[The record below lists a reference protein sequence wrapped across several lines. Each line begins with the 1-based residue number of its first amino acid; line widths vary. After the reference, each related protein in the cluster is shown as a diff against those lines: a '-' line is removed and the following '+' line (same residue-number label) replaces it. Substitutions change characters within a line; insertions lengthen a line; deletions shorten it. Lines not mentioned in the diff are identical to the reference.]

1 MHPQTS
7 GLQPRRIYAR
17 VAWLA
22 VLLFC
27 LSVSPMFAQI
37 AGTGSIQGRVVDP
50 TGAVL
55 PNANVT
61 IIEGAT
67 QIKHTVESDGSG
79 LYNFP
84 NIPVG
89 TYTLNATAQGFQTYV
104 QTGIVL
110 EVGSSISITAKM
122 VVGTANE
129 KVEVRAEGIAL
140 QTEDASFKQTVDQR
154 TVTEMPLNGR
164 HMTDL
169 ITLSGAATTA
179 PGNDMVGSKNFPTS
193 VAISIA
199 GGAGNETTYR
209 LDGGDNMDYMTNVN
223 LPFPFPDAVSQ
234 FSVESTVLGANGG
247 AHPGG
252 LVNVVTRSG
261 TNQYHGTGF
270 IFLRNNY
277 IDASN
282 FFSNKPDQLHQDEF
296 GGTIGGPI
304 KQNKLF
310 FFAGYQRY
318 RSSAQSSSKI
328 SYVPT
333 AANLNGDFSVTD
345 SAACSKAPYQL
356 VNPIT
361 GASLGPNNQIST
373 TYFDKAAL
381 AFAKYLPISSADQC
395 GQVTYSIPSLQT
407 ENQFVTRED
416 WTINSKHSFYGR
428 YFLDGYVIPA
438 HFQPTNILVTT
449 APGNNERVQTLTLG
463 ETWAVSSHLVNSF
476 HVTGMRRRDDRGP
489 ATGINANTV
498 GVKIYAPNHDGLQT
512 SVSGKWST
520 YCGTCAPAKFNDNTY
535 AFGDD
540 VNFTIGKH
548 QIVFG
553 GEYVRNQLNISNQYE
568 TNGTFS
574 FNGEFGQYGPSGSA
588 GTIPKGTTGVDAN
601 LDFLTGSMSGMGQSK
616 TSQNALR
623 APIPSL
629 YVQDTYHPTGR
640 VTITAGLRWV
650 PEFQPVDYFNRGA
663 IFDYQ
668 AFLANKVSSTF
679 TGAPAGVF
687 FYGDSGVTRTFA
699 KNHPWQFSPNLGLA
713 VDPTGSGKTVFRA
726 GTELAYDEP
735 NFFTAQRINQ
745 NPPFATAIQADPVG
759 GPIPFSNP
767 YSANSSIPTSPYPLP
782 FKPTADTVFPKAAQY
797 IVVDPNFRPSYT
809 IQWTTSVQHQFAGGW
824 QFQLDYI
831 GNRSVH
837 TPMALAISPATYIPG
852 TWTGPGSCGSLTVSP
867 GTGKPCSSVSN
878 QSARFALAL
887 ANPSQGTKFSG
898 GGGGSNFVTSPGF
911 ATYNALVTTIQHR
924 ASKDFSFLANY
935 TWSKCLNIEDAQGD
949 YAGTTVENPKN
960 IRMDYGPCGSDVR
973 QVFNTTVVATSNFGL
988 TGWKALALNNWE
1000 FAPLI
1005 RIQSGT
1011 PFTVTSGVDNSLTDV
1026 GHDRPNLVSPATVY
1040 TGKALTKTTAGNRS
1054 YLNASAFSQVSA
1066 VGTYGN
1072 ISRNS
1077 FIGPKRVQFD
1087 AEISRLFPIRE
1098 AVKLDLRLEAF
1109 NVLNHPNFN
1118 NPNASLN
1125 SSTFGQVTGAQSAR
1139 VFQGAF
1145 KVLF

>member
-1 MHPQTS
+1 MHSQTPQS
-7 GLQPRRIYAR
+7 HGVYAL

-22 VLLFC
+22 VLLC
-27 LSVSPMFAQI
+27 LSLSPVSAQI

-55 PNANVT
+55 PDAHVT
-61 IIEGAT
+61 IIENAT
-67 QIKHTVESDGSG
+67 QIKHTVQSDGSG

-89 TYTLNATAQGFQTYV
+89 TYTLNSTAQGFQTYV

-122 VVGTANE
+122 AVGAANE

-179 PGNDMVGSKNFPTS
+179 PGNDMIGSKNFPTS
-193 VAISIA
+193 VSISIA

-282 FFSNKPDQLHQDEF
+282 FFSNQPDQLHQDEF

-304 KQNKLF
+304 KRDKLF

-345 SAACSKAPYQL
+345 SPTCSKAPYQL

-361 GASLGPNNQIST
+361 GALLGPNNQIST

-381 AFAKYLPISSADQC
+381 SFTKYLPISSADQC

-438 HFQPTNILVTT
+438 YFQPNNILVTT
-449 APGNNERVQTLTLG
+449 APGNKERVQTLTLG
-463 ETWAVSSHLVNSF
+463 ESWVINSHLVNSF

-489 ATGINANTV
+489 TVGINANTV
-498 GVKIYAPNHDGLQT
+498 GVKMYAPNHDGLQT
-512 SVSGKWST
+512 SVSSKWSA
-520 YCGTCAPAKFNDNTY
+520 YCGTCAPAKFNDNTF
-535 AFGDD
+535 AFNDD
-540 VNFTIGKH
+540 VNLTVGKH

-568 TNGTFS
+568 TNGTFT
-574 FNGEFGQYGPSGSA
+574 FNGEFSQYGPSGSA
-588 GTIPKGTTGVDAN
+588 GAIAKGTTGADAN
-601 LDFLTGSMSGMGQSK
+601 LDFLTGSMSAMGQSK
-616 TSQNALR
+616 TQQNALR

-629 YVQDTYHPTGR
+629 YIQDTYHPTGQL
-640 VTITAGLRWV
+640 TITAGLRWV
-650 PEFQPVDYFNRGA
+650 PEFEPVDYFNRGA
-663 IFDYQ
+663 VFDYQ
-668 AFLANKVSSTF
+668 AFLANKISSTF

-687 FYGDSGVTRTFA
+687 FYGDPGVTRTFV

-713 VDPTGSGKTVFRA
+713 FDPTGNGRTVFRGGA
-726 GTELAYDEP
+726 ELAYDEP
-735 NFFTAQRINQ
+735 NFFTAQRVNQ
-745 NPPFATAIQADPVG
+745 NPPFATATQADPVG

-767 YSANSSIPTSPYPLP
+767 YSSNSSIPTNPYPLP
-782 FKPTADTVFPKAAQY
+782 FKPAANTVFPAAAQY

-809 IQWTTSVQHQFAGGW
+809 IQWTASMQHRIAGGW

-837 TPMALAISPATYIPG
+837 TPMALPISPATYIPG

-924 ASKDFSFLANY
+924 ASRNFSFLANY

-949 YAGTTVENPKN
+949 YAGTTVEDPNN

-973 QVFNTTVVATSNFGL
+973 HVFNTTVVATSNFGL
-988 TGWKALALNNWE
+988 TGWKALAFNNWE
-1000 FAPLI
+1000 IAPLI

-1011 PFTVTSGVDNSLTDV
+1011 PFTVTSGVDNSLTDI

-1040 TGKALTKTTAGNRS
+1040 TGKAITKTTAGNRS
-1054 YLNASAFSQVSA
+1054 YLNASAFSQVSTP
-1066 VGTYGN
+1066 GTYGN
-1072 ISRNS
+1072 LSRNS
-1077 FIGPKRVQFD
+1077 FVGPKRVQFD
-1087 AEISRLFPIRE
+1087 AEISRLFPLRE
-1098 AVKLDLRLEAF
+1098 SVKLDLRLEAF

-1118 NPNASLN
+1118 NPNSTLN
-1125 SSTFGQVTGAQSAR
+1125 SSTFGQITGAQSAR
-1139 VFQGAF
+1139 IFQGAF